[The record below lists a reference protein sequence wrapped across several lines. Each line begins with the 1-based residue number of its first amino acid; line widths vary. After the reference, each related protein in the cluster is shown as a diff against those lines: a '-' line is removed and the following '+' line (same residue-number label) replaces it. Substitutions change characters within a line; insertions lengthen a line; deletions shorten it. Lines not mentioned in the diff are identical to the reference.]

1 MEADDRLVLDAWMA
15 NWSDLI
21 DFEVHPVFTSEEAGR
36 SRRFSPDCESATIS
50 LCLACLSSS
59 SWHFRA

>member
-21 DFEVHPVFTSEEAGR
+21 DFEVHPVFTSEEAVR
-36 SRRFSPDCESATIS
+36 KISP
-50 LCLACLSSS
+50 LLP
-59 SWHFRA
+59 